1 MNEIAQ
7 TTHSDLVEYQ
17 ASRLRS
23 LIGEMLKCCEER
35 RTEEQRVFGLPHSEL
50 KCLLL
55 FEGERYLTVKGI
67 AERLQVAKSRVTKIV
82 DGLVHK
88 GLVERVEDPEDGRI
102 KLIRLSPAGRRTMEE
117 VEKFQSEIHRYI
129 LLQMDP
135 QERKAVLKE
144 LETLRS
150 AMEAVKKRYA

>member
-1 MNEIAQ
+1 
-7 TTHSDLVEYQ
+7 
-17 ASRLRS
+17 
-23 LIGEMLKCCEER
+23 
-35 RTEEQRVFGLPHSEL
+35 VFGLPHSEL